1 MRASVAAEPQRPTV
15 IRFGRVGD
23 MIMVS
28 ALLHFLHR
36 RYHRPCDVIGAG
48 PWNEWVFRGHPDVA
62 RIFALTRH
70 TPFPLSL
77 TWPRVLRALHQ
88 SAPGPIYVCEYQYR
102 QLPRIKRLLA
112 FSGIDRRR
120 IVFIDDDPAR
130 GSHWVDSLLR
140 FGELTPPALQ
150 AADYPLPQT
159 TGPWAPRL
167 QVLDTERVE
176 RDAWL
181 RSQGWYGRQLILVQ
195 PGNHRT
201 MSTRRERWR
210 RLNADDKAWPTD
222 NWVALLRRM
231 HERLPDALL
240 ILRGALEEVPML
252 QEIQAQTGI
261 GQVVVAGL
269 ALRPLF
275 ALCEACHSMVSVDT
289 GPAHAAAALG
299 LPLVVIYGSES
310 PRVWL
315 PRSPTGS
322 PVISVGGP
330 PVANR
335 ADQIPVET
343 LFNAWRD
350 MVDRLETPARRVS
363 VTAR

>member
-1 MRASVAAEPQRPTV
+1 
-15 IRFGRVGD
+15 

-36 RYHRPCDVIGAG
+36 RYHETCNVIGAG
-48 PWNEWVFRGHPDVA
+48 PWNEWVYRGHPDVA
-62 RIFALTRH
+62 QTWSFARH
-70 TPFPLSL
+70 APFPLSL
-77 TWPRVLRALHQ
+77 TWPRVLRALHG
-88 SAPGPIYVCEYQYR
+88 SDPGPIYVCEYQYR
-102 QLPRIKRLLA
+102 QLPRIKRMLA
-112 FSGIDRRR
+112 TSGINRRR
-120 IVFIDDDPAR
+120 CLFIDDDPAR

-140 FGELTPPALQ
+140 FGALTPPALP
-150 AADYPLPQT
+150 AADYPVPP
-159 TGPWAPRL
+159 GNWAPRL
-167 QVLDTERVE
+167 QVLDSERAE

-181 RSQGWYGRQLILVQ
+181 RAQGWYGRQLILVQ

-210 RLNADDKAWPTD
+210 RTNADDKAWPTD
-222 NWVALLRRM
+222 NWVELLRRM
-231 HERLPDALL
+231 HEVMPDALL

-252 QEIQAQTGI
+252 QEIRAATGL

-299 LPLVVIYGSES
+299 LPLVVMYGAES
-310 PRVWL
+310 PGVWL

-322 PVISVGGP
+322 PVVSVGGP
-330 PVANR
+330 PISRR
-335 ADQIPVET
+335 ADQISIET
-343 LFNAWRD
+343 VLQAWISILDSREAPPT
-350 MVDRLETPARRVS
+350 VGPL
-363 VTAR
+363 TARGVGG